1 MTEKNTKIIKTIL
14 LHLLLGPIIGL
25 AAFVIFVFSAFNIY
39 SVIDFLVMLLLAYAV
54 GSIGAI
60 ICGTILGYVAS
71 RKNSYTAW
79 QAAIV
84 SIISSI
90 PMVIVIAAFLYL
102 YPTSQFSR
110 VQDLIIF
117 PWMAIGIPS
126 LSASLF
132 IWWLISRTP
141 DFYLISENKTGKE
154 KT

>member
-1 MTEKNTKIIKTIL
+1 MTRKKYAITKTVL

-25 AAFVIFVFSAFNIY
+25 AAFVIFVYSAFNIY
-39 SVIDFLVMLLLAYAV
+39 SLIDFFVILILAYAV

-60 ICGTILGYVAS
+60 ICGTILGYIAS

-79 QAAIV
+79 QAAIA
-84 SIISSI
+84 SITSSI
-90 PMVIVIAAFLYL
+90 PMVIAIASFLYL
-102 YPTSQFSR
+102 YPTEEYSR
-110 VQDLIIF
+110 IQDLIIF